1 MRLWDYKH
9 QVLQMTRLKP
19 WMLFFSVKL
28 IELAVQS
35 RPKAL
40 ARILFHKDPEQRHS
54 MRWYTQ
60 MGRRVWFREVWGF
73 LVRDIRVKDGPTLA
87 EFWGA
92 PQDAEEES
100 MSVRRPARKP
110 AIPTIDNIEDSEARK
125 LAG

>member
-1 MRLWDYKH
+1 
-9 QVLQMTRLKP
+9 MTRLKP

-28 IELAVQS
+28 IEVAVQS

-40 ARILFHKDPEQRHS
+40 ARILFHPDPEQRHS

-73 LVRDIRVKDGPTLA
+73 LARDRRLQDGPTLA

-92 PQDAEEES
+92 PQDEEEEL
-100 MSVRRPARKP
+100 MLVERPARKP
-110 AIPTIDNIEDSEARK
+110 AASEITISPNA
-125 LAG
+125 

>member
-1 MRLWDYKH
+1 MIQRDARLWDYKH

-19 WMLFFSVKL
+19 WMLFFGVKL

-54 MRWYTQ
+54 MRWYTR

-73 LVRDIRVKDGPTLA
+73 LARDHRLEDGPTLV

-92 PQDAEEES
+92 PQDEEEES
-100 MSVRRPARKP
+100 MLFARPARMP
-110 AIPTIDNIEDSEARK
+110 AASAVTISPSA
-125 LAG
+125 